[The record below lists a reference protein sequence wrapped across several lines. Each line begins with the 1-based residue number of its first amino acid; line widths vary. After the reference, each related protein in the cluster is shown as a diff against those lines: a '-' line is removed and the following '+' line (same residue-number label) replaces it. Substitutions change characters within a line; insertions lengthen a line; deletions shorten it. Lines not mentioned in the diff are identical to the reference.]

1 MEYELIRPREIL
13 FILLVSFSSLSHA
26 SSHNL
31 LEDEKNTISIFENT
45 VKSVVNV
52 TNIKKVRARFFDY
65 DATEVPVGAG
75 SGFVWDKKGHIITN
89 FHVIEGGDSFLVAF
103 HGDKKQYK
111 AKLVGKV
118 SNKDIAVLK
127 LVDRPKSLHPVKV
140 GESNSLKVGQ
150 KAMAIGNPF
159 GLDHTMTSGIIS
171 ALDRKIMGI
180 GNVKI
185 YGMIQTDA
193 SINPGNSGGPL
204 LNSAGNLIGMNTVIY
219 SKSGSSAGIGFAVPV
234 DTIGR
239 VVPDL
244 IKNGKVTRPGLGI
257 GPASEYQKQRLGIDN
272 GIVVFY
278 VDPKG
283 GAGIAGLQG
292 FTRDQYGRHYVG
304 DIILSIDK
312 KEVNSIDEIY
322 HVLDQYQVG
331 DVVTADILR
340 KGKIKKVKIK
350 LISIQD
356 N

>member
-1 MEYELIRPREIL
+1 MEYELIKPKTIIL
-13 FILLVSFSSLSHA
+13 ILLLSISSLTLANSR
-26 SSHNL
+26 NL
-31 LEDEKNTISIFENT
+31 LEDEKNTVSIFENT

-52 TNIKKVRARFFDY
+52 TNIRKVRGGLFDY

-75 SGFVWDKKGHIITN
+75 TGFVWDKNGHIITN
-89 FHVIEGGDSFLVAF
+89 FHVIEGGDSFLVGF

-111 AKLVGKV
+111 ARLVGKV
-118 SNKDIAVLK
+118 SNKDVAVLK
-127 LVDRPKSLHPVKV
+127 LLDMPKSLHPIKV
-140 GESNSLKVGQ
+140 GKSKTLKVGQ
-150 KAMAIGNPF
+150 KAMALGNPF
-159 GLDHTMTSGIIS
+159 GLDHTITSGIIS
-171 ALDRKIMGI
+171 ALGRKIMGV

-204 LNSAGNLIGMNTVIY
+204 LNSSGQLIGMNTVIF

-234 DTIGR
+234 DTITR

-257 GPASEYQKQRLGIDN
+257 GPASEYQKEKLGIN
-272 GIVVFY
+272 RGIVVFY

-283 GAGIAGLQG
+283 GAGKAGLQG
-292 FTRDQYGRHYVG
+292 FTRDQYGRHYLG

-322 HVLDQYQVG
+322 HVLDQYKVG
-331 DVVTADILR
+331 DVVNADILR
-340 KGKIKKVKIK
+340 KGKRSNIKIK
-350 LISIQD
+350 LIPIKD